1 MSDAKIIRGQLR
13 QITKE
18 IMPELLS
25 QELKSEVYKR
35 IREEMTTRI
44 NAIEENVKATLD
56 QLDQRSKDT
65 LDYLVRQSTIDT
77 QLNKAV
83 SQPIT
88 EAPLTDE
95 VTKA

>member
-1 MSDAKIIRGQLR
+1 MSDAKLIRGQLR
-13 QITKE
+13 QIAKE
-18 IMPELLS
+18 ILPDVLS
-25 QELKSEVYKR
+25 QELKTELYKK
-35 IREEMTTRI
+35 IREEMTARI
-44 NAIEENVKATLD
+44 NAIEENVKLTLE

-77 QLNKAV
+77 QLNKAI
-83 SQPIT
+83 SQPIA